1 MPNDEVVR
9 CERVVKTYRTA
20 SGEVRALRG
29 VDASFPSASLV
40 AVAGPS
46 GSGKSTLL
54 RLIAGMDRP
63 TSGSVTVTGERIES
77 APTRRRRWLRRER
90 VGYVFQRPSDNFL
103 AHLTVRD
110 HIERVAA
117 PDADVDGI
125 LAALGIAGRVDHVVT
140 ELSGGEQQR
149 AAFAQALVSG
159 ARVVVADEPTA
170 ELDTHTGD
178 AVLNAVRALRDRGV
192 TFVLATHDASVMR
205 AADVMLR
212 IDHGEVVEPRRA
224 SPEGAIAP
232 DRRPTTWF
240 DDDRLP
246 MLEVDEVV
254 KTYPRGTDLVH
265 AVDGV
270 TFRVLEGEL
279 VGLVGRSGSGKTT
292 LLNLIAGWE
301 KPDSGWVSHRE
312 GGIEWRHLAVVPQK
326 LGLLEDLTVR
336 ENVAYPARLL
346 GELEERSGRVDELL
360 ERFGLD
366 RLAERRPN
374 ETSVGEQQ
382 RTAIAR
388 ALVLKPNL
396 VVADEPTGHQ
406 DRGWT
411 EKVFAELRAA
421 CDDGTACL
429 MATHDES
436 SERFLDRTL
445 TIRDGKLVAPEE
457 ASVVP

>member
-1 MPNDEVVR
+1 MRSEEVVR
-9 CERVVKTYRTA
+9 CERVVKTYRTP

-29 VDASFPSASLV
+29 VHASFPEAALV

-46 GSGKSTLL
+46 GSGKSSLL

-63 TSGSVTVTGERIES
+63 TSGTVVVAGESIGS
-77 APTRRRRWLRRER
+77 ASTHRRRRLRRER

-103 AHLTVRD
+103 GHLTVGE
-110 HIERVAA
+110 HLERVAA
-117 PDADVDGI
+117 PHADVAGVLD
-125 LAALGIAGRVDHVVT
+125 ALGISGRVGHRPS

-170 ELDTHTGD
+170 ELDTASGD
-178 AVLNAVRALRDRGV
+178 AVLAAVRGLRERGV

-205 AADVMLR
+205 AADVTLR
-212 IDHGEVVEPRRA
+212 LDHGEVVEPRRTA
-224 SPEGAIAP
+224 PAGAVAPEPWERGAFEGAP
-232 DRRPTTWF
+232 SV
-240 DDDRLP
+240 
-246 MLEVDEVV
+246 LEIEHVT
-254 KTYPRGTDLVH
+254 KTYPRGADVVH
-265 AVDGV
+265 AVEDV
-270 TFRVLEGEL
+270 SFTVVQGEL

-301 KPDSGWVSHRE
+301 RADAGRIAGP
-312 GGIEWRHLAVVPQK
+312 GGERSFAWRDLAVVPQK

-336 ENVAYPARLL
+336 ENVAYPARLAGTSL
-346 GELEERSGRVDELL
+346 DDRDRVDELL
-360 ERFGLD
+360 ARLGLD
-366 RLAERRPN
+366 LLAERRPG

-388 ALVLKPNL
+388 ALLLRPTL

-421 CDDGTACL
+421 CDDGTACV
-429 MATHDES
+429 MATHDETS
-436 SERFLDRTL
+436 KRSLDRTL
-445 TIRDGKLVAPEE
+445 SIRDGHLVPPDA
-457 ASVVP
+457 